1 MKPIHTNTTNC
12 IAGAEGYEDL
22 PLTRFVGGYET
33 CWKLSEEEL
42 KEVQK
47 TGKIYISILS
57 DIIPPMAVETETT
70 LMIEGDADGS

>member
-1 MKPIHTNTTNC
+1 MKPIQTNTTNC
-12 IAGAEGYEDL
+12 IASADGCEDL

-57 DIIPPMAVETETT
+57 ETIPPMAVTTETV
-70 LMIEGDADGS
+70 LMIEGDADGC